1 MATRNITKISRSS
14 SWPFQSST
22 DLLSNETCWF
32 ISLPS
37 EILQIIIDFLSIKDI
52 ISLCQTCQTFYTLLN
67 DNNFWTHRIHRYFP
81 HSIASLYTIDLF
93 QKPEIIQT
101 HNEIRPSGFTH
112 VRTDAELDLLAI
124 TSATH
129 YNDEAIEK
137 CHAKMYVSKEDF
149 LNQVEFYQFKR
160 PNNYLEIPFMKLIY
174 FYLID
179 RKRHATV
186 NMDVIHRTEYYLR
199 EENDADSLTG
209 RIIHL
214 QSVCWLEI
222 TGRFEHKI
230 MPGKYEVS
238 WRIKCDINGK
248 IWGETEYIVVPQHGK
263 LLNYKMSADDFDNLV
278 LEHQHHWFI
287 IKMGQTII
295 YEPSIV
301 LVAIRNWNNP
311 NWKYG
316 ISWDF
321 IELTIVP

>member
-1 MATRNITKISRSS
+1 MSRSS
-14 SWPFQSST
+14 SWPFQSSK
-22 DLLSNETCWF
+22 DLSSNETCWLF
-32 ISLPS
+32 CLPL
-37 EILQIIIDFLSIKDI
+37 EILQIITDFLSTSDI
-52 ISLCQTCQTFYTLLN
+52 NTLGQTCQTFYIFLN
-67 DNNFWTHRIHRYFP
+67 ENNFWTYRIHRYFP
-81 HSIASLYTIDLF
+81 QSVAQLYTIDLF
-93 QKPEIIQT
+93 HKPEIIQT

-112 VRTDAELDLLAI
+112 VRTNAEFDLLAI
-124 TSATH
+124 NSATH

-137 CHAKMYVSKEDF
+137 RHVKMYVSKEDF
-149 LNQVEFYQFKR
+149 LNQLEFYQFEK
-160 PNNYLEIPFMKLIY
+160 PNNYLEIPLMKLIY

-179 RKRHATV
+179 RKRHAAV
-186 NMDVIHRTEYYLR
+186 NMDVIHRNEYYLV

-238 WRIKCDINGK
+238 WRMKCHQYST
-248 IWGETEYIVVPQHGK
+248 IWGETEFIVVPQHGK
-263 LLNYKMSADDFDNLV
+263 LLNYKMSEDDFHNLV
-278 LEHQHHWFI
+278 LQHEDRWSI
-287 IKMGQTII
+287 VKMGQTII

-301 LVAIRNWNNP
+301 LVAIRNWSNP

-316 ISWDF
+316 LSWDF